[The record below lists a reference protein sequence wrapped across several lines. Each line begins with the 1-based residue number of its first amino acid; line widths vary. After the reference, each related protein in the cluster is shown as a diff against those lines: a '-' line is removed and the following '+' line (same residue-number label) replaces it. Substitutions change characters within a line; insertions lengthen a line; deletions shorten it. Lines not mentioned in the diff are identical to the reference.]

1 MAKKILLISPDVI
14 KGLTNIDDN
23 TQEKFLTPAICETQ
37 DMDFTQVVG
46 TAMVEKLQE
55 LVSGNT
61 IGSEG
66 NEMYKAL
73 LEKAKYFMV
82 YATISRLPMIS
93 SFHLSNM
100 GVNQGN
106 DDNNAVVSFSDVVSV
121 EDYYIKKA
129 DFYKK
134 TLQDWCCANI
144 NDLPELKSC
153 KKGDTKANLNSAA
166 STGIWLG
173 GARGKSIKPKC
184 SCGK

>member
-1 MAKKILLISPDVI
+1 MATKILLISPDTV
-14 KGLTNIDDN
+14 KGLSNIDDN
-23 TQEKFLTPAICETQ
+23 IQEKFLTPAICETQ

-61 IGSEG
+61 ISQEG

-73 LEKAKYFMV
+73 LEKAKYFMA
-82 YATISRLPMIS
+82 YATISKLPMIS
-93 SFHLSNM
+93 SFHISNM

-106 DDNNAVVSFSDVVSV
+106 DDNNTVVGFNDVVSV
-121 EDYYIKKA
+121 QDYYIKKA

-134 TLQDWCCANI
+134 TLQDWCLANI

-153 KKGDTKANLNSAA
+153 KKGDTRASLKSAA
-166 STGIWLG
+166 STSIWLG
-173 GARGKSIKPKC
+173 GARGKIVNKC
-184 SCGK
+184 CK

>member
-46 TAMVEKLQE
+46 TAMVKKLQD
-55 LVSGNT
+55 LISGGT
-61 IGSEG
+61 INDDG
-66 NEMYKAL
+66 NAMYKAL
-73 LEKAKYFMV
+73 LDKAKYFMA
-82 YATISRLPMIS
+82 YATISKLPMIS
-93 SFHLSNM
+93 SFHISNM

-121 EDYYIKKA
+121 EDYYVKKA

-134 TLQDWCCANI
+134 TLQDWCHANI

-173 GARGKSIKPKC
+173 GARGKVVNKGCKH
-184 SCGK
+184 